1 MKKVLLCLS
10 TLTALSSALDVEIT
24 DVSCQDDM
32 PVEASL
38 QLDCNGS
45 KRCTFGTTVGV
56 TGSGELLHD

>member
-1 MKKVLLCLS
+1 MKSFILLLS
-10 TLTALSSALDVEIT
+10 TLVALSSALDVEIT
-24 DVSCQDDM
+24 DVSCQDNM